1 MKGLVLKDFY
11 SLKKMWL
18 SILILLGMLFFLG
31 ICLNNSSMLLGMMM
45 GISAVFGMMM
55 PLTCFSYDNLYHWD
69 AFGLALPLKRS
80 QIVLS
85 RYFFSGIVIIAA
97 ACIAAI
103 GGTLVV
109 LFQNGSTEELRYT
122 IFGSL
127 AMGVVFASIIL
138 PLIYR
143 FGPERGRLVMI
154 ILFLG
159 IFGVSFLIGQMNPEW
174 DFSLPQWLADS
185 LWIILPLALAVLAVL
200 SYMISCW
207 IYEKKEI
214 VS

>member
-1 MKGLVLKDFY
+1 
-11 SLKKMWL
+11 
-18 SILILLGMLFFLG
+18 
-31 ICLNNSSMLLGMMM
+31 M

-69 AFGLALPLKRS
+69 TFGLALPLKRS

-85 RYFFSGIVIIAA
+85 RYLFSGLVIIAA

-127 AMGVVFASIIL
+127 VMGVVFASIIL
-138 PLIYR
+138 PLMYR

-185 LWIILPLALAVLAVL
+185 LWILLPLTLAVLAVL